1 MDSGQHLKGETL
13 VVDSLGRLIE
23 LDDLSAQCLAVP
35 ASRAL
40 GKPIETV
47 VKPDLAQAVAAARAG
62 DTATWRGRAVKAT
75 LTERG
80 TVIEL
85 EPAAHAPPAP
95 SATLA
100 EVSLVCTLEEL
111 RRLLEAAGP
120 RIAISGSLSVQAG
133 TSGQWVPIASWG
145 DSPQASFGRLD
156 CLALRTG
163 LTAVTTKADPIHCRH
178 WPAEDQ
184 VVCVPV
190 HSKSQPMLVSLNG
203 CEREAAEALATAILG
218 RTSHPEWQG

>member
-1 MDSGQHLKGETL
+1 MDSGQHLNGETL

-23 LDDLSAQCLAVP
+23 LDDLSALCLAVP
-35 ASRAL
+35 PSRAL

-47 VKPDLAQAVAAARAG
+47 VEPDLAQAVASAQAGGRAI
-62 DTATWRGRAVKAT
+62 WRGRVIKAT
-75 LTERG
+75 PTDRG

-100 EVSLVCTLEEL
+100 EISLATTLEEL

-120 RIAISGSLSVQAG
+120 RIALSGSLSVQAG

-145 DSPQASFGRLD
+145 EAPEASFGRLD

-163 LTAVTTKADPIHCRH
+163 LTAVTKKADPIHCRH